1 MGKYLALRFP
11 NDQGLAMSPFGK
23 INDRDTRAILCNT
36 DATTQPLT
44 ANHHADERTEE
55 TRLRRVGGGIIT
67 DSFGDTRW
75 MGALAN
81 TRWWVRANRLGI
93 PCYGELIRSLG
104 FFSLGD
110 SQYKRFGVTPE
121 PDVKTRIIAGHSATA
136 LVLMS
141 DGISSLLSDPE
152 IADLVRTCAKLG
164 PEVAAREIVRFAEE
178 LGAEDNC
185 TAVVVPL
192 KGWNTRVKDTTKVT
206 RPKRCHASS
215 GIDKVVGTPGVS
227 ADGVYEQ

>member
-1 MGKYLALRFP
+1 
-11 NDQGLAMSPFGK
+11 MSPFGK
-23 INDRDTRAILCNT
+23 TNDRDTRAILCNT

-55 TRLRRVGGGIIT
+55 TRLRRVGGGIVT

-81 TRWWVRANRLGI
+81 TRWWVRSLPRLIMGS
-93 PCYGELIRSLG
+93 YTLSWL
-104 FFSLGD
+104 FSLGD

-121 PDVKTRIIAGHSATA
+121 PDVKTRIIEGHSATA

-164 PEVAAREIVRFAEE
+164 PEVAAREIVSFAEE
-178 LGAEDNC
+178 LGSEDNC

-206 RPKRCHASS
+206 IQKKCHISS
-215 GIDKVVGTPGVS
+215 GIDKVLGTQGVS
-227 ADGVYEQ
+227 AD

>member
-1 MGKYLALRFP
+1 MIHGGWGRSLIRDGKSE
-11 NDQGLAMSPFGK
+11 Q
-23 INDRDTRAILCNT
+23 LC
-36 DATTQPLT
+36 
-44 ANHHADERTEE
+44 
-55 TRLRRVGGGIIT
+55 
-67 DSFGDTRW
+67 
-75 MGALAN
+75 
-81 TRWWVRANRLGI
+81 LGI
-93 PCYGELIRSLG
+93 PLLWGAYALSWI
-104 FFSLGD
+104 FSLGD

-121 PDVKTRIIAGHSATA
+121 PDVKTRIIEGHSATA

-152 IADLVRTCAKLG
+152 VADLVRTCAKLG

-206 RPKRCHASS
+206 Q
-215 GIDKVVGTPGVS
+215 T
-227 ADGVYEQ
+227 